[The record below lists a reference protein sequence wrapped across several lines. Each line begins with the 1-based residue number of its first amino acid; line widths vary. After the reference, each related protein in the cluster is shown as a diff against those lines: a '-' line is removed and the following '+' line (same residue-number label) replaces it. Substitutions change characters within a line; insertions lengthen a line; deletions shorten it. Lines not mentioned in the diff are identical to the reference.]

1 MNKIIR
7 KNRKNRKNRKISKR
21 RSLRKRILRRT
32 KAKLSNR
39 LRGGKKNKSRRM
51 RRKYKIKSKINKHR
65 GGEITPAQNPVVE
78 EAATSTP
85 ISGENGTIAV
95 GSPQKTGH
103 KGTIAVDSSKS
114 EPSPPPYTK
123 EDPLKPKSEK
133 KKQSKKKKWGPI
145 PDSILSSVILK
156 DGNPVKYCG
165 DNCINHLNERL
176 VDMEGLKDCWF

>member
-1 MNKIIR
+1 MNKII
-7 KNRKNRKNRKISKR
+7 RKNRKNRKISKR

-85 ISGENGTIAV
+85 ISGE
-95 GSPQKTGH
+95 